1 MNYWL
6 DYPPVIN
13 ICKRFAIISEN
24 NIICLSNFSKSL
36 VFFAMIDTNQLW
48 DGVLAEMELS
58 LSKANFST
66 WFRNTCIAKQED
78 STIYVSVPNTFVR
91 DWLINKYHKNI
102 LHILRNL
109 DEGIRSIE
117 YLISKIE
124 TREDKPKDLSF
135 GKQITTANLGLNELY
150 INKESNLNP
159 KYTLDSF
166 VVGSFNE
173 VAYAAA
179 LAVMKEPGTKY
190 NPLFIYGGTGLGKT
204 HLIQSVGNHFRDNTT
219 KKNVFYITSETFA
232 SDLINSIINKKANLF
247 KEKYRKYDVLV
258 IDDIQFVSGK
268 IKVQEELFHLFNSYY
283 ETGKQIIFSSD
294 KSPKHIANL
303 EERLR
308 SRFEGGMIVD
318 ISKPDYESRLS
329 IIKTKVKNNNFLV
342 TDDVLEYVAS
352 IVQDSIRE
360 LEGAVNTIHCQAQA
374 KNRHLNIQEVKSLL
388 KNSIKPQRSVSIKE
402 VMKIV
407 ADFYNIEEKIL
418 YEKTR
423 RKEVVKPRQI
433 VMYLLREDFDTS
445 YPYIGQKLGGRDHTT
460 VMHAYEKIKRDVG
473 VDQTLAQ
480 EIEQIRGLL
489 YNSV

>member
-1 MNYWL
+1 
-6 DYPPVIN
+6 
-13 ICKRFAIISEN
+13 
-24 NIICLSNFSKSL
+24 
-36 VFFAMIDTNQLW
+36 MIDTKQLW
-48 DGVLAEMELS
+48 DGVMVEMELS
-58 LSKANFST
+58 LSKANFNT
-66 WFRNTCIAKQED
+66 WFRNTGIVKQED
-78 STIYVSVPNTFVR
+78 GTIFVSVPNTFVR

-109 DEGIRSIE
+109 DERIRAIE
-117 YLISKIE
+117 YTITKIE
-124 TREDKPKDLSF
+124 TRDNKPKEMNF
-135 GKQITTANLGLNELY
+135 GRQIITSNLGLNELY
-150 INKESNLNP
+150 INKDSNLNP
-159 KYTLDSF
+159 KYTLDNF
-166 VVGSFNE
+166 IVGSFNE

-179 LAVMKEPGTKY
+179 LAVMKDPGIKY

-204 HLIQSVGNHFRDNTT
+204 HLIQSVGNYFRDNTN

-232 SDLINSIINKKANLF
+232 SDYINSIINKKANLF
-247 KEKYRKYDVLV
+247 KEKYRKYDVLI

-294 KSPKHIANL
+294 KSPKYISNL

-329 IIKTKVKNNNFLV
+329 ILKNKVKNNNFLV
-342 TDDVLEYVAS
+342 TDEVLEYIAS

-374 KNRHLNIQEVKSLL
+374 KNRHLSLQEVKSLL
-388 KNSIKPQRSVSIKE
+388 KNSLKPQKSVSIKD
-402 VMKIV
+402 VMRIV
-407 ADFYNIEEKIL
+407 SDFYNIEEKTL

-460 VMHAYEKIKRDVG
+460 VMHAYEKIKKDLSI
-473 VDQTLAQ
+473 DKLLSQ
-480 EIEQIRGLL
+480 EIEQIRELL
-489 YNSV
+489 YNNT